1 MAPVSAALA
10 LLCCVTA
17 AELQIKPNDWPQFRG
32 PFRNG
37 FSPETGLLKSW
48 PDGGPKPL
56 WTTTERGGGYSSVA
70 VVDGTVFGT
79 GKRGDGKEYIWALDE
94 ATGKEKWATEFS
106 DSRRV
111 GFGEGPRGTPTFA
124 NGKLYAVSTG
134 GTLACA
140 DASTGK
146 VLWEKSYTKDF
157 GGSVP
162 GWGYTE
168 SVLVDDGKVVC
179 TPGSASAGLVAL
191 NPNTGDV
198 IWKTAVKNPGAARG
212 YSSMVKAEVGGVPMY
227 VTLLGKSDTAGVV
240 GVDARTGK
248 LLWHYSRVM
257 NGTANIPSPVVKGDR
272 VFCSTGYKDGGA
284 ALLQLV
290 PDGNGGI
297 TAKELKYYPA
307 SELQNHHGGV
317 VPVGD
322 YVYFGRVHGNG
333 YPTCVSLKTGEI
345 EWEASGPVK
354 GGGGSAA
361 AVAADGRVYFYY
373 QNGLVALLKADPKNY
388 EVVST
393 FKLPQPSK
401 QSKWP
406 HPAIANGKLFLRD
419 QDKLHCYDIKGK

>member
-48 PDGGPKPL
+48 PDGGPKQL
-56 WTTTERGGGYSSVA
+56 WTSTGRGGGYSSVA

-79 GKRGDGKEYIWALDE
+79 GKRTDGKEYIWALDE
-94 ATGKEKWATEFS
+94 ATGKEKWAAEFS

-111 GFGEGPRGTPTFA
+111 GYNDGPRGTPTFA

-134 GTLACA
+134 GTLACV
-140 DASTGK
+140 DANTGK
-146 VLWEKSYTKDF
+146 LLWEKSYTKDF

-179 TPGSASAGLVAL
+179 TPGSASAALVAL
-191 NPNTGDV
+191 NANTGEV
-198 IWKTAVKNPGAARG
+198 VWKTEVKNPGAARG
-212 YSSMVKAEVGGVPMY
+212 YASMVKAEVGGVPMY

-248 LLWHYSRVM
+248 LLWHYDKMM
-257 NGTANIPSPVVKGDR
+257 NTTANIPSPVVKGDI
-272 VFCSTGYKDGGA
+272 VFCSTGYGAGA
-284 ALLQLV
+284 ARLRMV
-290 PDGNGGI
+290 PGPDG
-297 TAKELKYYPA
+297 TVSVKELNFY
-307 SELQNHHGGV
+307 SGTELQNHHGGMTLM
-317 VPVGD
+317 GD
-322 YVYFGRVHGNG
+322 YIYLGSQHSKGFPV
-333 YPTCVSLKTGEI
+333 CVNIKTGEI
-345 EWEASGPVK
+345 EWAEKGPVK
-354 GGGGSAA
+354 GGDGSASTA
-361 AVAADGRVYFYY
+361 GADGRVYFYY
-373 QNGLVALLKADPKNY
+373 QNGLVALIKADPKQY

-393 FKLPQPSK
+393 FKLPQPSNK
-401 QSKWP
+401 NKWP
-406 HPAIANGKLFLRD
+406 HPAIADGKLYLRD
-419 QDKLHCYDIKGK
+419 QDKLHCFDIKGK